1 MEETRGASRVRPR
14 ASIGLALTGLA
25 SSLLMMCGVGSAMAG
40 EETVNAFATWV
51 GRGGTFQTGP
61 KDMTFVGSLVGRMYA
76 ESDKGPV
83 AFGRITCPA
92 MIKVSEDGAQRGTG
106 HCVIVAGDGAKIYA
120 ELTCAGAFMVG
131 CDGELKITGG
141 SDRFEKVTGQG
152 PALVRSDQ
160 RIITV
165 QSEVTSTDEATGI
178 LYLRGFRY
186 KTP

>member
-1 MEETRGASRVRPR
+1 MAASMRRAATPERLAET
-14 ASIGLALTGLA
+14 LAPVTRRLEDA
-25 SSLLMMCGVGSAMAG
+25 RQEV
-40 EETVNAFATWV
+40 E
-51 GRGGTFQTGP
+51 RI
-61 KDMTFVGSLVGRMYA
+61 VGSLVGRMYA

-92 MIKVSEDGAQRGTG
+92 MIKIGEDGAQRGTG